1 MVKRKIR
8 KRKTNPKKQ
17 KHGVTKKPKRVL
29 VISDLHVG
37 SSTALCSQKPIIADL
52 GTFYT
57 PNGLQKIFFKAWS
70 DMIKELKG
78 PVDLLVVNGECIDG
92 ANVKQVG
99 QQSWTTNIDD
109 MMNDAKKL
117 IEMIPYK
124 KVLILRG
131 SGYHEQVDGTN
142 FEEIMADK
150 LRDCVKY
157 KAYGGEGKTD
167 YFAFVKIYGKT
178 FNFTH
183 HIGFSKSEA
192 YRTTALAREMVGMHF
207 QHDKLGRA
215 DIFVRSHVHYFTHVE
230 FTHTHGVTTPCWKYP
245 DAHLFRGGLAGT
257 TADIG
262 MVEFV
267 IEPNGKIL
275 FEKYI
280 AEIEYKPKIL
290 EL

>member
-1 MVKRKIR
+1 MS
-8 KRKTNPKKQ
+8 KKA
-17 KHGVTKKPKRVL
+17 KRVL
-29 VISDLHVG
+29 VVSDLHVG
-37 SSTALCSQKPIIADL
+37 SSTALCSESPVIADL
-52 GTFYT
+52 NTTYK
-57 PNGLQKIFFKAWS
+57 PNKLQKTFFKAWK
-70 DMIKELKG
+70 DMIKSLG
-78 PVDLLVVNGECIDG
+78 GSVDLLVINGECIDG
-92 ANVKQVG
+92 ANKKQLG

-124 KVLILRG
+124 QVLILRG

-150 LRDCVKY
+150 LRDCIKY

-215 DIFVRSHVHYFTHVE
+215 DIMVRSHVHYFTHVE
-230 FTHTHGVTTPCWKYP
+230 FTHTHGCTTPAWKYP
-245 DAHLFRGGLAGT
+245 DSHLFRGGLAGT

-262 MVEFV
+262 SVMFT
-267 IEPNGKIL
+267 IYPNGDVDFDK
-275 FEKYI
+275 FI
-280 AEIEYKPKIL
+280 AEIDYKPKVL

>member
-1 MVKRKIR
+1 MN
-8 KRKTNPKKQ
+8 KRKTTQAKVKRR
-17 KHGVTKKPKRVL
+17 KLKKPKRVM

-37 SSTALCSQKPIIADL
+37 SSTAVCSEKPIISDL
-52 GTFYT
+52 STYYV
-57 PNGLQKIFFKAWS
+57 PNKLQKTFFRAWK
-70 DMIKELKG
+70 DMIKSIHG
-78 PVDLLVVNGECIDG
+78 TIDLLVINGECIDG
-92 ANVKQVG
+92 ANVKQLG

-117 IEMIPYK
+117 IEMIPYT

-131 SGYHEQVDGTN
+131 SGYLEQVDGTN
-142 FEEIMADK
+142 FEELMADK
-150 LRDCVKY
+150 LRDCIKY

-167 YFAFVKIYGKT
+167 YFAFIKIYGKT

-183 HIGFSKSEA
+183 HIGFSKAEA

-215 DIFVRSHVHYFTHVE
+215 DIMVRSHVHYFTHVE
-230 FTHTHGVTTPCWKYP
+230 FTHTHGCTTPAWKYP
-245 DAHLFRGGLAGT
+245 DSHLFRGGLAGT

-262 MVEFV
+262 SVMFT
-267 IEPNGKIL
+267 IHPNGKVE

-280 AEIEYKPKIL
+280 AEIDYKPKVL
-290 EL
+290 NL